1 MPLAAFDA
9 SGARVVEQTEMALG
23 AVGRDVWPPLGAKGT
38 LFERGRRG
46 GTCAATKA
54 SKAATSGAKPDDSTN
69 AWESSANILSITM
82 RHVSTVVPWRAKTA
96 PSIAAVK
103 TRRPCS
109 RRLAKAWVQVGLSGW
124 KSAPA
129 IATRRPPGRSRA
141 SAEDMPIGGVR
152 HDAIDV

>member
-46 GTCAATKA
+46 GTCASTKA

-69 AWESSANILSITM
+69 AWGSSAGILSITV
-82 RHVSTVVPWRAKTA
+82 RRVSTVVPWR
-96 PSIAAVK
+96 
-103 TRRPCS
+103 
-109 RRLAKAWVQVGLSGW
+109 GGE
-124 KSAPA
+124 APA
-129 IATRRPPGRSRA
+129 V
-141 SAEDMPIGGVR
+141 GGGEEE
-152 HDAIDV
+152 